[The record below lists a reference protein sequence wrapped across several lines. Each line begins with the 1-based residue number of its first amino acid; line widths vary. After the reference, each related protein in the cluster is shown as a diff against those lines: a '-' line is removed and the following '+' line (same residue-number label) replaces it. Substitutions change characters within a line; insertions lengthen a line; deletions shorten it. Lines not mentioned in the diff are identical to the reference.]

1 MDAKKKVFV
10 SGCFDM
16 LHSGHVAFLQEA
28 ATYGDLYVSVG
39 SDSTIKELKGRYPV
53 CSQEERVYMIK
64 ALACVH
70 SVFIGEGSG
79 MLDFLPNLDKVKPDI
94 FITNEDGNTAEKKAA
109 IEKRGI
115 QYIVLKRVPH
125 EDLPKRSTTELR
137 SKCNIPYRIDLAG
150 GWLDQPFVSKFY
162 PGAVITIS
170 IEPTVEFNLRS
181 GMATSSRNRAIELWN
196 SELPKGDPEKIAK
209 ILFSFENTPGTYP
222 IAGSQDALG
231 IVLPGLNKL
240 NYKGEYWPY
249 SIQSVHHNDI
259 LDFIENHLYL
269 IELTPREESF
279 NVLENTK
286 IDEQGAKRLADATEN
301 CWNSIMEKDAVKF
314 GQYFRESFEAQIA
327 MFPNMVTPAILEQID
342 HYKKDTL
349 GWKLSGAGGGG
360 YLIFVSDKE
369 IPNSIRIK
377 IRRKQLIF

>member
-1 MDAKKKVFV
+1 MGSKKKVFV

-28 ATYGDLYVSVG
+28 AQYGDLYVSVG
-39 SDSTIKELKGRYPV
+39 SDSTIKSLKGKYPV

-64 ALACVH
+64 ALSCVK
-70 SVFIGEGSG
+70 SVFLGEGEG
-79 MLDFLPNLDKVKPDI
+79 ILDFLPNLDKIKPDI
-94 FITNEDGNTAEKKAA
+94 FITNEDGNTSEKKQAV
-109 IEKRGI
+109 ESRGI
-115 QYIVLKRVPH
+115 EYLVLKRIPY
-125 EDLPKRSTTELR
+125 ESLPMRSTTQMR
-137 SKCNIPYRIDLAG
+137 TKCNIPYRIDLAG

-162 PGAVITIS
+162 PGPVITIS
-170 IEPTVEFNLRS
+170 IEPTYEFNLRS

-196 SELPKGDPEKIAK
+196 SELPSGDPEKIAK
-209 ILFSFENTPGTYP
+209 ILFSYENSPGTYP
-222 IAGSQDALG
+222 IAGSQDSLG

-240 NYKGEYWPY
+240 NYKGDYWPY

-269 IELTPREESF
+269 IQLTPREETF

-286 IDEQGAKRLADATEN
+286 IDVDGAKKLSDAAEN
-301 CWNSIMEKDAVKF
+301 CWNAIMEKDIIKF
-314 GQYFRESFEAQIA
+314 GQYFRQSFEAQIA
-327 MFPNMVTPAILEQID
+327 MFPNMVNDAIFDQISQ
-342 HYKKDTL
+342 YRNDTL

-360 YLIFVSDKE
+360 YLIFVSQKDIKNA
-369 IPNSIRIK
+369 IKIK